1 MNKPLPLSFYLRV
14 SAPRMFVMQV
24 LAPSVNRLIAVDD
37 PGCSP
42 VGNGVPWYVG
52 LSDYGSLRLRRRL
65 AKLVAASLSYGKQKL
80 RLWPQFKTQPGC
92 WA

>member
-1 MNKPLPLSFYLRV
+1 
-14 SAPRMFVMQV
+14 MFVMQV

-65 AKLVAASLSYGKQKL
+65 ALIWLPRSPTENKSCDYGRSSRPSRVAGH
-80 RLWPQFKTQPGC
+80 
-92 WA
+92 